1 MGGDASVKRTV
12 HRPLLTKN
20 AFVGAGALD
29 GPLPDVTNSPGDTP
43 NFKFYCRGVVGAAP
57 YAIHFGLLPCW
68 KTRLHKQSGFF
79 ISLL

>member
-29 GPLPDVTNSPGDTP
+29 GPFETGSNSPRMKKTRIFRRGD
-43 NFKFYCRGVVGAAP
+43 VGAAP
-57 YAIHFGLLPCW
+57 YVSYF
-68 KTRLHKQSGFF
+68 GFF
-79 ISLL
+79 DSMREGGRTLPYVCFL